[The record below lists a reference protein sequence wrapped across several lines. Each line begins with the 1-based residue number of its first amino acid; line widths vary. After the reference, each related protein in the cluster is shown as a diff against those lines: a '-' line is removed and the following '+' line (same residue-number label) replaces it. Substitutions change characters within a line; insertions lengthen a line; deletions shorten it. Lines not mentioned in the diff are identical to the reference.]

1 MAVSAS
7 AKVLNPADGDDKY
20 LYEIVTETANNL
32 PEGKTLADVYGFS
45 FKVDKLAGEGETCVG
60 AFAWQSDSVNWEQ
73 EEFCQEGGDKN
84 IFIGSDG
91 TVKLLKDSALF
102 AAGDTWAKAFVAE
115 WSWDGDAQIDFTV
128 SDFTLLG
135 QDGNALSGAAAE
147 ETKAPEETQAP
158 TEETKAA
165 DNAGSVVDDT
175 TGKQDQPG
183 TKTGDAGVAV
193 AVAGLSLAGAAAFV
207 ARKRK

>member
-1 MAVSAS
+1 MKIKSVLASAAACAIAVSAMAVSAS

-135 QDGNALSGAAAE
+135 QDGNALSGASFTIEGDSINKVVKNVETFE
-147 ETKAPEETQAP
+147 EASDGTYYKLKTGAYTTEAPQTEAP
-158 TEETKAA
+158 TA
-165 DNAGSVVDDT
+165 D
-175 TGKQDQPG
+175 
-183 TKTGDAGVAV
+183 
-193 AVAGLSLAGAAAFV
+193 
-207 ARKRK
+207 